1 MTKSVI
7 ASKNAPAAIGPYS
20 QGIRTSNMVFTSG
33 QLPIN
38 PATGN
43 IDENNID
50 WQTHQAIKNLEAV
63 LKEGGSDLTK
73 VVKTTVFLSDL
84 ANFGKV
90 NEIYATYFR
99 SEAPARSCFQVAKLP
114 KDALI
119 EIEAI
124 AIC

>member
-1 MTKSVI
+1 MNKEVI
-7 ASKNAPAAIGPYS
+7 ATKNAPAAIGPYS
-20 QGIRTSNMVFTSG
+20 QAIKANGMVFTSG

-43 IDENNID
+43 IDENNIE

-63 LKEGGSDLTK
+63 LKEAGSDLAK

-84 ANFGKV
+84 GNFGKV
-90 NEIYATYFR
+90 NEIYATYFK
-99 SEAPARSCFQVAKLP
+99 SEHPGRSCFEVSKLP
-114 KDALI
+114 KAALI